1 MTTQIDMHKE
11 LESLKEYLKN
21 DESTN
26 VYVKNLV
33 EGRLE
38 NLKKAINSS
47 KQI

>member
-1 MTTQIDMHKE
+1 MTIKIDMHKE

-21 DESTN
+21 DENMN

-38 NLKKAINSS
+38 DLKKAIHSS